1 MPGVGSLFNES
12 DFTRRQKDLARRII
26 SAAHS
31 ACDAGDLDSALQLL
45 RAVDLLIRPKGA
57 AGRDKRQIVQHAIMA
72 HERLWLL
79 RFPEAASVSG
89 AGLMVHFSQ

>member
-1 MPGVGSLFNES
+1 MGSLFTES
-12 DFTRRQKDLARRII
+12 NFTRRQKDLAKRII

-45 RAVDLLIRPKGA
+45 RTVDLLIKPKGA
-57 AGRDKRQIVQHAIMA
+57 AGRDKRQIAQHAIMA

-89 AGLMVHFSQ
+89 AGLTVHSSR